1 MLPNFLREDKNFRA
15 ICNALNDEI
24 KLLYEQTNLV
34 KLYSNIDNLP
44 EEILDELAWQFNSI
58 EYNTSYS
65 IAIKR
70 ELIKNCIIT
79 HHRRGT
85 VASVEDV
92 ASRIFGN
99 ATVSEWFE
107 YGGEPYHFKVHTET
121 VTVSD
126 DMINEFNRVIRQTQN
141 IRSHLEEVITETIN
155 SMDVFFGGVMMVDE
169 DILLHTKPLEELT
182 FLNAELRIR
191 NRQLYLE
198 PVVIQEQ
205 NLVFADR
212 SNGRNYKIAYDVALQ
227 TIGLESAPDSETAVD
242 SLTLT
247 DIEDI
252 HTQYVVFVDNGRLYY
267 EKSMN

>member
-155 SMDVFFGGVMMVDE
+155 SMEVYFGGVLMVDE
-169 DILLHTKPLEELT
+169 DIRLATEPFDEFALLDV
-182 FLNAELRIR
+182 ELRIS
-191 NRQLYLE
+191 NGNLHLE
-198 PVVIQEQ
+198 PVVYGQQ

-212 SNGRNYKIAYDVALQ
+212 SNGKIYKIVYDVALQ
-227 TIGLESAPDSETAVD
+227 TIGIEQTESDTAVD
-242 SLTLT
+242 SLSLV
-247 DIEDI
+247 DVEDI
-252 HTQYVVFVDNGRLYY
+252 NNHYVVFVDNGRLYY
-267 EKSMN
+267 EKSTN